1 MIRDRDGTFDR
12 QHLGRRKIQWPGL
25 DREGASRRSFVPWR
39 AVMSAACI
47 GVFAGLTSHAARAT
61 DHKAKAIAAEQPA
74 ILSLKDAL
82 LHDAAS
88 PVIGN
93 PDGDVTIVAFV
104 DYNCPYCK
112 KSEADLDA
120 LLASDPKIRVIY
132 KDFPILAKSS
142 VAAAKVAIAS
152 AWQGKYAE
160 VHRALMRMNA
170 RPATDSD
177 ISMAVVSAG
186 VDVTRLN
193 RDLDR
198 RDGEI
203 VALLKRNI
211 AEADALKLKGTP
223 VYLIGP
229 FITATPLDFLQFKK
243 IIADTREDQAKPQS
257 QSQSQ
262 SQ

>member
-1 MIRDRDGTFDR
+1 MICDGCVTTD
-12 QHLGRRKIQWPGL
+12 
-25 DREGASRRSFVPWR
+25 RSFAGRLVR
-39 AVMSAACI
+39 FFVLATGLVVTSAAAPTAYAVD
-47 GVFAGLTSHAARAT
+47 G
-61 DHKAKAIAAEQPA
+61 KAKAIAAEKPP

-82 LHDAAS
+82 MHDAAS
-88 PVIGN
+88 PIVGN

-120 LLASDPKIRVIY
+120 LVTSDPKVRVIY

-142 VAAAKVAIAS
+142 VAAAKVAIAAS
-152 AWQGKYAE
+152 WQGRYAD
-160 VHRALMRMNA
+160 VHKALMRMNA
-170 RPATDSD
+170 RPATDAD
-177 ISMAVVSAG
+177 ISQAVVASG

-193 RDLDR
+193 KDLDK

-229 FITATPLDFLQFKK
+229 FITTSPLDFPQFKK
-243 IIADTREDQAKPQS
+243 IVADAREDQAKPQS
-257 QSQSQ
+257 Q
-262 SQ
+262 